1 MQQLAAAFDEMAG
14 SLEQRVAERQRA
26 EARLKALN
34 EDLEKRIAD
43 RTRELERSNQEL
55 EEFAYAASGNGFTC
69 DGTQLPNVGRLDWMP
84 ADTLRQN
91 GYAVHLE
98 CNGRRFRI
106 IVDPPNGKPS
116 YALEPNGRISVP

>member
-1 MQQLAAAFDEMAG
+1 MLFRSSAIALLLVSAAVFAQSRSRLELLRNVRIPAFIQ
-14 SLEQRVAERQRA
+14 SIRQA
-26 EARLKALN
+26 
-34 EDLEKRIAD
+34 
-43 RTRELERSNQEL
+43 
-55 EEFAYAASGNGFTC
+55 EFAYAASGNGFTC
-69 DGTQLPNVGRLDWMP
+69 DGTKLPNVGRLEWMP